1 MSAQG
6 TQEWHQERLGRATAS
21 RVADII
27 ARTKSGYSASRAN
40 YAAQLVIER
49 LTGQVSD
56 TYTNAAMQHG
66 IDTEPNARAAYEFRY
81 DVSVEQVGFIPHPRI
96 AMSGASPD
104 GQIGND
110 GLLEIKCPNSATHIE
125 ALLTET
131 VPEKYVT
138 QIQWQLACTGRKWAD
153 YLSFD
158 PRMPEA
164 MRMFVKRIPRDDAMI
179 EGLEKDVAAFL
190 AEINATI
197 QKLSDKFNP
206 IGGG

>member
-179 EGLEKDVAAFL
+179 AGLEKDVAAFL

>member
-125 ALLTET
+125 ALLTEI

-179 EGLEKDVAAFL
+179 AGLEKDVAAFL